1 MKRPLRGPLAT
12 AAMIIPLPGLA
23 ATGATADKPNSLVIM
38 IADGN
43 SNGSGE
49 KTLRASSRLVQQT
62 ALALTLGASAIGS
75 PVSMAAEGGTTHDL
89 PGGTATLIDLAPT
102 QPGWV
107 VQPIYFHYSGKA
119 SASGAIPVAGT
130 LALSLEADSDALL
143 LGGLYT
149 FAQSLLGARYSAGTY
164 LPYVWISA
172 DATLDTPLGK
182 VRRRDRTSG
191 VGDMILIPAMLAW
204 ESGFW
209 QFNALLPV
217 YAPTGEFQTG
227 RLANPGLN
235 YWTFTP
241 TLGTSY
247 NNDKTGFNAALH
259 GSVSLNTENG
269 DTDYRSGSLVHLE
282 ASVQQLLPVGPGFLG
297 VGTEAFYLEQVTA
310 DGGSG
315 ARLGEFKGRTAG
327 IGPVLSYLLP
337 RGKETLVAELRWL
350 PELDVSRRLK
360 GDYVWLKLAYQF

>member
-1 MKRPLRGPLAT
+1 LAVSSPW
-12 AAMIIPLPGLA
+12 ADA
-23 ATGATADKPNSLVIM
+23 ATRQG
-38 IADGN
+38 
-43 SNGSGE
+43 
-49 KTLRASSRLVQQT
+49 QQA
-62 ALALTLGASAIGS
+62 ALALALGVGTIGS
-75 PVSMAAEGGTTHDL
+75 PVSLAAEGGTTHYL

-107 VQPIYFHYSGKA
+107 VQPIYLHYSGKA
-119 SASGAIPVAGT
+119 SASGPIPVAGT
-130 LALSLEADSDALL
+130 LALGLDAESDALL

-149 FAQSLLGARYSAGTY
+149 FDQNLLGAHYSAGAY

-172 DATLDTPLGK
+172 QATLDTPLGT
-182 VRRRDRTSG
+182 VRRRDSTSG
-191 VGDMILIPAMLAW
+191 IGDLTLIPALLAW

-217 YAPTGEFQTG
+217 YAPTGDYQAG

-235 YWTFTP
+235 YWTFDP
-241 TLGTSY
+241 TLGASY

-259 GSVSLNTENG
+259 GGVSFNTENG
-269 DTDYRSGSLVHLE
+269 ETDYRSGSLVHLE
-282 ASVQQLLPVGPGFLG
+282 ASVQQLLPLGPGFLG
-297 VGTEAFYLEQVTA
+297 IGAEAFSLEQITA

-327 IGPVLSYLLP
+327 IGPVLSYILP